1 LRNQPSSPLCACLRR
16 PKRVPYLCSC
26 GWISYPLPTLMQEAG
41 FDPVEE
47 TVSFATPSGA
57 ITLFRAQKNTG
68 DPT

>member
-1 LRNQPSSPLCACLRR
+1 MPETPQACAILVLMRLDFLSP
-16 PKRVPYLCSC
+16 
-26 GWISYPLPTLMQEAG
+26 TQEVG